1 MSIVSVNVHLH
12 DGELAKLAAY
22 FVDGY
27 VSAAQCILKKFAKD
41 GDYERAHRRHLEAVR
56 NMALMMKFL
65 TPAQKRSIEAALVL
79 VKHRQLQLLNE
90 DADLT
95 KRERIKKYKQ
105 AVKAFDG
112 LIKMTSDAVA
122 EDLGLNRG
130 DAEAYH
136 MALACTDADV
146 DAIEMMDEVI
156 GMFKSADTGE
166 PKGEIVATAF
176 ERCVINQV
184 PDVSPKGKDVSASKE
199 PNTSKKPKSTKDL
212 KRTKPQQEPK
222 PSTSSK
228 QRSRK
233 GKHQADTD
241 RVPAVLMGGMAQ
253 RLKHATIA

>member
-1 MSIVSVNVHLH
+1 MSLLSVNVHLH

-27 VSAAQCILKKFAKD
+27 VSAAQCILKKFAKG
-41 GDYERAHRRHLEAVR
+41 GDYERAHRCHLEAVR

-79 VKHRQLQLLNE
+79 VKHRQLELLTE

-95 KRERIKKYKQ
+95 KRERIKKYKR

-112 LIKMTSDAVA
+112 LIKVTSDAVA
-122 EDLGLNRG
+122 EDLGLHRG

-146 DAIEMMDEVI
+146 DAIKMMDEVI
-156 GMFKSADTGE
+156 GMFRSADTGE
-166 PKGEIVATAF
+166 QK
-176 ERCVINQV
+176 
-184 PDVSPKGKDVSASKE
+184 DVSPKGQDVSASKE
-199 PNTSKKPKSTKDL
+199 PNTSKMAKSTKDI
-212 KRTKPQQEPK
+212 KHTKQRQEPK

-228 QRSRK
+228 QRSK
-233 GKHQADTD
+233 KAKQQPDTD